1 MTLVSSLK
9 LQFDLKFS
17 LEAESMNKKIGRWSV
32 YDERYSLVK
41 YEKNE
46 VIEVE
51 RLN

>member
-9 LQFDLKFS
+9 LLFDFKIS
-17 LEAESMNKKIGRWSV
+17 LEAKSMNKKIVRWSV

-41 YEKNE
+41 YGKNE

-51 RLN
+51 RPN